1 MPDKEADDF
10 MTTILC
16 PTRGGPASAPN
27 QDLAIAIAQ
36 ERGADVL
43 FLYVSNVQFLNQI
56 ASPILI
62 DVQEELDEM
71 GEFMLTMAQERA
83 EKAGVK
89 AGIEVR
95 HGVFREA
102 LKDVIQERDIATVV
116 IGTAQEGTGMT
127 TLPYLEDLTQW
138 IRRETDAEVIVT
150 RDGEIIQRHPG

>member
-1 MPDKEADDF
+1 
-10 MTTILC
+10 MTTVLC

-27 QDLAIAIAQ
+27 QDLAISIAG
-36 ERGADVL
+36 EHEADVL

-89 AGIEVR
+89 AGIELR

-102 LKDVIQERDIATVV
+102 LKEVIQERDIATVV
-116 IGTAQEGTGMT
+116 IGTAQEGTGIT
-127 TLPYLEDLTQW
+127 TLPYLEDLIQY
-138 IRRETDAEVIVT
+138 IRQETHVEVIVA
-150 RDGEIIQRHPG
+150 REGEIVQSHAS